1 MLQSWFSLVNA
12 SEEGAVSYSISI
24 STQLKKL
31 NGKELLIHLHYYS
44 YNKEKKHSLIQF
56 LLYTILI
63 LKILLLG

>member
-44 YNKEKKHSLIQF
+44 YNKEKNIH
-56 LLYTILI
+56 
-63 LKILLLG
+63 